1 MPSRSVAFEP
11 WWRNAAGS
19 SADVHDA
26 VVVGGGP
33 AGLAAATWLARYR
46 ARVVVV
52 DAGEHRNR
60 WADRAH
66 GYLGADPVSPTDLLH
81 AARRGL
87 TAYEEVELCTGRAVA
102 ARRESDGTFTL
113 TLEDD
118 SAVAARRLVLA
129 TGVRD
134 VFPEVRNFFD
144 HYGRSVFHCPTCDG
158 YEARDRPVVA
168 FGWSEHVVGF
178 ALTLLGWAS
187 SVTVVTD
194 GRPFEGDTWHRERLA
209 TQGVPVLEDDAVEL
223 VGPAGDLQGV
233 RLRSGEVLPCGA
245 AFFSIA
251 HEPQSDLDLQ
261 LGCRRTDDGCTEV
274 DEEGATSV
282 PGVYAAGD
290 LTPGLQL
297 IQVAAAKGAV
307 AGVAC
312 ARSLGMGIDMTAYDD
327 ADRPAAERLDELGDE
342 IDELRTRVAEDQ
354 GEDEQRFIESGEE
367 DAGQPVDNT
376 IVPPG

>member
-1 MPSRSVAFEP
+1 M
-11 WWRNAAGS
+11 
-19 SADVHDA
+19 HDA

-46 ARVVVV
+46 ARVLVV

-60 WADRAH
+60 WAERAH
-66 GYLGADPVSPTDLLH
+66 GYLGSDPISPTALLD
-81 AARRGL
+81 AARRDLAQYG
-87 TAYEEVELCTGRAVA
+87 EVELRTGRACT
-102 ARRESDGTFTL
+102 ARREADGTFTIGL
-113 TLEDD
+113 DD
-118 SAVAARRLVLA
+118 GTPVSARRLVLA

-209 TQGVPVLEDDAVEL
+209 AQGVRVLEDDAVEL
-223 VGPAGDLQGV
+223 VGSPGDLQGV
-233 RLRSGEVLPCGA
+233 RLRSGEVLSCGL

-251 HEPQSDLDLQ
+251 HRPQADLDLQ
-261 LGCRRTDDGCTEV
+261 LGCRRTDDDCTEV
-274 DEEGATSV
+274 DVEGATSI
-282 PGVYAAGD
+282 PGVFAAGD
-290 LTPGLQL
+290 MTPGLQL
-297 IQVAAAKGAV
+297 VQVAAARGTV

-312 ARSLGMGIDMTAYDD
+312 AQSLGMGVPMTAYDD
-327 ADRPAAERLDELGDE
+327 AERPAAERLDDLGDE
-342 IDELRTRVAEDQ
+342 IDEVRARVAEDQ
-354 GEDEQRFIESGEE
+354 GEDEPRFLESGEA
-367 DAGQPVDNT
+367 DAAQPVDNT

>member
-1 MPSRSVAFEP
+1 M
-11 WWRNAAGS
+11 
-19 SADVHDA
+19 HDA

-46 ARVVVV
+46 ADVVVV
-52 DAGEHRNR
+52 DAEEHRNR
-60 WADRAH
+60 WADKAH
-66 GYLGADPVSPTDLLH
+66 GYLGLDSVSPSDLLD
-81 AARRGL
+81 AARRDL
-87 TAYEEVELCTGRAVA
+87 KAYEAVELCTARAVA
-102 ARRESDGTFTL
+102 ARREPDGTFTVSL
-113 TLEDD
+113 DD
-118 SAVAARRLVLA
+118 DDVTAVSGRRLVLA

-209 TQGVPVLEDDAVEL
+209 TQGVRVLEDDAVEL
-223 VGPAGDLQGV
+223 VGPPGDLQGV
-233 RLRSGEVLPCGA
+233 RLRGGEVLPCGV

-251 HEPQSDLDLQ
+251 HEPQCDLDLQ
-261 LGCRRTDDGCTEV
+261 LGCRRTDDNCTEV
-274 DEEGATSV
+274 DLECATTV

-312 ARSLGMGIDMTAYDD
+312 AQSLGMGVDMTAYDD
-327 ADRPAAERLDELGDE
+327 AERPAAERLDELGDE
-342 IDELRTRVAEDQ
+342 IDEIRNRVADDQ
-354 GEDEQRFIESGEE
+354 GENEQRFIESGRE
-367 DAGQPVDNT
+367 DADQPVDNT